1 MLFFTAT
8 ETSDVVYQLRMSC
21 ELGDPTN
28 SPQLVMLDIPDSGA
42 YYVYDGDNI
51 TSEMIKTFIEE
62 YDDEKLE
69 RKELQEEDEEDDE
82 GAGDAA

>member
-1 MLFFTAT
+1 MTCYNMLLQGEGGRAHDLPRGLTPMGGCA
-8 ETSDVVYQLRMSC
+8 
-21 ELGDPTN
+21 
-28 SPQLVMLDIPDSGA
+28 
-42 YYVYDGDNI
+42 
-51 TSEMIKTFIEE
+51 EE